1 MTGVICGTGA
11 CVPDRILDNN
21 EIAQFVDTSDQWIQ
35 ERTGVIRRRIAQT
48 ETTASMAAE
57 AGRQALEE
65 AGIRP
70 EEIDMIL
77 AATATPDHI
86 FPCAAC
92 EIQERLQA
100 VNAVCFDLNAAC
112 SGFLFAYQ
120 TAQAYI
126 TSGMYRT
133 ILVVGSESLS
143 RIVNWEDRGTCIL
156 FGDGSGAAV
165 LRAKEGRNWIPAAH
179 SDGKG
184 GPALLCPGPNVSGN
198 GGNLPGSDS
207 AEGSGLERTGIT
219 MDGKAVF
226 QFAVRKVP
234 EVIREVLDANGLSA
248 DDIDWFILHQ
258 ANRRIVE
265 SVAKRLK
272 TDIERFPMNLQEYG
286 NTSSAS
292 IPILLNEM
300 NRKGLLKKGQKLVMA
315 GFGAGLSWGAAVLEW
330 GI

>member
-207 AEGSGLERTGIT
+207 AEDSGLERTGIT

>member
-48 ETTASMAAE
+48 ETTAAMAAE

-126 TSGMYRT
+126 ASGMYRT

-165 LRAKEGRNWIPAAH
+165 LRAKEGRNWISAAH

-184 GPALLCPGPNVSGN
+184 GLALLCPGPNVPGN
-198 GGNLPGSDS
+198 GGNLPGSDF
-207 AEGSGLERTGIT
+207 AEDSGMERTVIT

>member
-35 ERTGVIRRRIAQT
+35 ERTGVIRRRITQT

-70 EEIDMIL
+70 EEIEMIL

-207 AEGSGLERTGIT
+207 AEDSGLERTGIT

-300 NRKGLLKKGQKLVMA
+300 NRRGLLKKGQKLVMA

>member
-156 FGDGSGAAV
+156 CGDGSGAAV

-207 AEGSGLERTGIT
+207 AEDSGLERTGIT

>member
-165 LRAKEGRNWIPAAH
+165 LRAKEGKNWIPAAH

>member
-70 EEIDMIL
+70 EEIEMIL

-207 AEGSGLERTGIT
+207 ADDGGMERTGIT
-219 MDGKAVF
+219 MDGKEVF

-234 EVIREVLDANGLSA
+234 EVIREVLDSNGLSA

>member
-207 AEGSGLERTGIT
+207 AEDSGLERTGIT

-234 EVIREVLDANGLSA
+234 EVIHEVLDSNGLTA
-248 DDIDWFILHQ
+248 EDIDWFILHQ

-272 TDIERFPMNLQEYG
+272 TDIERFPMNLQEHG